1 MMAIKTP
8 NPTDKYVGARIRM
21 RRLMLGMS
29 QTGLAQGL
37 DLTFQQIQKYEK
49 GINRVGASRL
59 QQIAHILKV
68 PVEFF
73 FEGGPGV
80 PGAKPD
86 LPDAPSL
93 GIPGDARRADA
104 DRRLRKNPLGKA
116 PPLHRRAGQLPGAEP
131 GQIVAARPWVDRQR
145 PQEPR
150 PRAVRIPIRG
160 LVISENSGFF
170 VGSRHLSC
178 PGGGPKISR
187 GDPKQ
192 PISTLDMRTIILVL
206 WVGSGI

>member
-29 QTGLAQGL
+29 QSGLAQGL

-73 FEGGPGV
+73 FEGGPAV
-80 PGAKPD
+80 SGAKAD
-86 LPDAPSL
+86 AADAPSL
-93 GIPGDARRADA
+93 AHVSEFLATPDGLALVASFMKIRSAKLRRS
-104 DRRLRKNPLGKA
+104 
-116 PPLHRRAGQLPGAEP
+116 
-131 GQIVAARPWVDRQR
+131 IV
-145 PQEPR
+145 E
-150 PRAVRIPIRG
+150 
-160 LVISENSGFF
+160 LVSYLAQSQD
-170 VGSRHLSC
+170 
-178 PGGGPKISR
+178 K
-187 GDPKQ
+187 
-192 PISTLDMRTIILVL
+192 
-206 WVGSGI
+206 

>member
-37 DLTFQQIQKYEK
+37 GLTFQQIQKYEK

-73 FEGGPGV
+73 FEGAPSV
-80 PGAKPD
+80 VGAKLD
-86 LPDAPSL
+86 VPDAPSL
-93 GIPGDARRADA
+93 AYVSEFLATPDGLTLVAGFVKIRSAKLRRSIVELVGHLA
-104 DRRLRKNPLGKA
+104 
-116 PPLHRRAGQLPGAEP
+116 
-131 GQIVAARPWVDRQR
+131 QIQD
-145 PQEPR
+145 
-150 PRAVRIPIRG
+150 
-160 LVISENSGFF
+160 
-170 VGSRHLSC
+170 
-178 PGGGPKISR
+178 K
-187 GDPKQ
+187 
-192 PISTLDMRTIILVL
+192 
-206 WVGSGI
+206 